1 MKKIIEKIMQW
12 CRNWRDNMH
21 EARVNRLRK
30 LAREYCK
37 LSDLGGQPCV
47 MIDGVPLFCVTDKE
61 TSLTDFRL
69 NIKDSAEVINAIRI
83 SYLNEM
89 LHDE

>member
-1 MKKIIEKIMQW
+1 MKKIIEKIKQCFNEW
-12 CRNWRDNMH
+12 QESMH
-21 EARVNRLRK
+21 EARVNRIRT

-37 LSDLGGQPCV
+37 VGDVGGQPCV
-47 MIDGVPLFCVTDKE
+47 LIDGVPLFVVTDKE
-61 TSLTDFRL
+61 TSLTEFRL